1 MISAPAVLN
10 ILYGYVCSRVLDL
23 REHSHESTSQPVTHC
38 EVTIASLLLIVCML
52 VIREWNTAFC
62 SQTWVMSPHLFAC
75 CTETQGLEAL

>member
-1 MISAPAVLN
+1 MISATAVLN

-62 SQTWVMSPHLFAC
+62 SQT
-75 CTETQGLEAL
+75 